1 MARRIIEI
9 MGGTKTGGEEEQ
21 SRDTEGSV
29 QVTVAP
35 FCIFPARHRAHD
47 FDPLVPSVPPP
58 FSPRCP
64 RSSSYIYVRHSS
76 TSTCAA
82 SNARLA
88 STAVHFGQRWS
99 LPGVLRFIKH
109 DLVKRKAAEKREQS
123 KNPIWKDIP
132 RGNNK
137 TVRLLQRRYENGSSA
152 EASSGRLARKV
163 ILGTNQGGN
172 FNTTRQTFQPF
183 WERNVKIVKRK
194 IERYLHS
201 IGSEAR
207 LTSTHPAP
215 PASSDRKRREARLR
229 EKEEEQTT
237 RNGRSGKKKRR
248 RRRAGGSVQRR

>member
-1 MARRIIEI
+1 M
-9 MGGTKTGGEEEQ
+9 
-21 SRDTEGSV
+21 
-29 QVTVAP
+29 AP

-132 RGNNK
+132 TIK
-137 TVRLLQRRYENGSSA
+137 L
-152 EASSGRLARKV
+152 
-163 ILGTNQGGN
+163 
-172 FNTTRQTFQPF
+172 
-183 WERNVKIVKRK
+183 
-194 IERYLHS
+194 
-201 IGSEAR
+201 
-207 LTSTHPAP
+207 
-215 PASSDRKRREARLR
+215 SDCYKDDTKMVHQQKLPRDDLR
-229 EKEEEQTT
+229 EKLSLERIRAEILTQLGKHS
-237 RNGRSGKKKRR
+237 NRSGNATLKSLKEKSKRIFIPSGPR
-248 RRRAGGSVQRR
+248 LD

>member
-1 MARRIIEI
+1 M
-9 MGGTKTGGEEEQ
+9 
-21 SRDTEGSV
+21 
-29 QVTVAP
+29 AP

-163 ILGTNQGGN
+163 NRPLSLERIRAEILTQ
-172 FNTTRQTFQPF
+172 QTFQPF

-194 IERYLHS
+194 IETYLHS

-215 PASSDRKRREARLR
+215 PASRDRKRREARLR

-237 RNGRSGKKKRR
+237 RNGRSGEKKRR

>member
-1 MARRIIEI
+1 MIRR
-9 MGGTKTGGEEEQ
+9 
-21 SRDTEGSV
+21 
-29 QVTVAP
+29 AP
-35 FCIFPARHRAHD
+35 FRLQWRLFAFFQPD
-47 FDPLVPSVPPP
+47 TVLTTLTPLSPP
-58 FSPRCP
+58 FLPLFPHVVRDRPRTFTFAIPLRP
-64 RSSSYIYVRHSS
+64 RVLPP
-76 TSTCAA
+76 T
-82 SNARLA
+82 LA
-88 STAVHFGQRWS
+88 SHLQPCTLDRGG

-152 EASSGRLARKV
+152 KASSGRLARKV
-163 ILGTNQGGN
+163 NRPLSLERIRAEILTQ
-172 FNTTRQTFQPF
+172 QTFQPF
-183 WERNVKIVKRK
+183 WERNVKIAKRK
-194 IERYLHS
+194 IETYLHS

-237 RNGRSGKKKRR
+237 RNGRSGEKKRR

>member
-1 MARRIIEI
+1 M
-9 MGGTKTGGEEEQ
+9 
-21 SRDTEGSV
+21 
-29 QVTVAP
+29 AP

-64 RSSSYIYVRHSS
+64 RSSSYISFAIPLRPRVLPP
-76 TSTCAA
+76 T
-82 SNARLA
+82 LA
-88 STAVHFGQRWS
+88 SHLQPCTLDRGG

-163 ILGTNQGGN
+163 ILGTN
-172 FNTTRQTFQPF
+172 
-183 WERNVKIVKRK
+183 
-194 IERYLHS
+194 
-201 IGSEAR
+201 
-207 LTSTHPAP
+207 
-215 PASSDRKRREARLR
+215 
-229 EKEEEQTT
+229 
-237 RNGRSGKKKRR
+237 
-248 RRRAGGSVQRR
+248 

>member
-1 MARRIIEI
+1 M
-9 MGGTKTGGEEEQ
+9 
-21 SRDTEGSV
+21 
-29 QVTVAP
+29 AP

-163 ILGTNQGGN
+163 NRPLSLERIRAEILTQ
-172 FNTTRQTFQPF
+172 QTFQPF

-194 IERYLHS
+194 IETYLHS

-237 RNGRSGKKKRR
+237 RNGRSGEKKRR

>member
-1 MARRIIEI
+1 MIRR
-9 MGGTKTGGEEEQ
+9 
-21 SRDTEGSV
+21 
-29 QVTVAP
+29 AP
-35 FCIFPARHRAHD
+35 FRRLFAFFQPD
-47 FDPLVPSVPPP
+47 TVLTTLTPLSPP
-58 FSPRCP
+58 FLPLFPHVVRDRPRTFTFAIPLRP
-64 RSSSYIYVRHSS
+64 RVLPP
-76 TSTCAA
+76 T
-82 SNARLA
+82 LA
-88 STAVHFGQRWS
+88 SHLQPCTLDRGG

-152 EASSGRLARKV
+152 KASSGRLARKV
-163 ILGTNQGGN
+163 NRPLSLERIRAEILTQ
-172 FNTTRQTFQPF
+172 QTFQPF

-194 IERYLHS
+194 IETYLHS

-237 RNGRSGKKKRR
+237 RNGRSGEKKRR

>member
-1 MARRIIEI
+1 MIRR
-9 MGGTKTGGEEEQ
+9 
-21 SRDTEGSV
+21 
-29 QVTVAP
+29 AP
-35 FCIFPARHRAHD
+35 FRLQWRLFAFFQPD
-47 FDPLVPSVPPP
+47 TVLTTLTPLSPP
-58 FSPRCP
+58 FLPLFPHVVRDRPRTFTFAIPLRP
-64 RSSSYIYVRHSS
+64 RVLPP
-76 TSTCAA
+76 T
-82 SNARLA
+82 LA
-88 STAVHFGQRWS
+88 SHLQPCTLDRGG

-163 ILGTNQGGN
+163 NRPLSLERIRAEILTQ
-172 FNTTRQTFQPF
+172 QTFQPF

-194 IERYLHS
+194 IETYLHS

-215 PASSDRKRREARLR
+215 PASRDRKRREARLR

-237 RNGRSGKKKRR
+237 RNGRSGEKKRR

>member
-1 MARRIIEI
+1 M
-9 MGGTKTGGEEEQ
+9 
-21 SRDTEGSV
+21 
-29 QVTVAP
+29 AP

-152 EASSGRLARKV
+152 KASSGRLARKV
-163 ILGTNQGGN
+163 NRPLSLERIRAEILTQLG
-172 FNTTRQTFQPF
+172 
-183 WERNVKIVKRK
+183 K
-194 IERYLHS
+194 HS
-201 IGSEAR
+201 
-207 LTSTHPAP
+207 
-215 PASSDRKRREARLR
+215 
-229 EKEEEQTT
+229 
-237 RNGRSGKKKRR
+237 NRSGNATLKSLKEKSKGIFIPSGPRLD
-248 RRRAGGSVQRR
+248 

>member
-1 MARRIIEI
+1 MIRR
-9 MGGTKTGGEEEQ
+9 
-21 SRDTEGSV
+21 
-29 QVTVAP
+29 AP
-35 FCIFPARHRAHD
+35 FRLQWRLFAFFQPD
-47 FDPLVPSVPPP
+47 TVLTTLTPLSPP
-58 FSPRCP
+58 FLPLFPHVVRDRPRTFTFAIPLRP
-64 RSSSYIYVRHSS
+64 RVLPP
-76 TSTCAA
+76 T
-82 SNARLA
+82 LA
-88 STAVHFGQRWS
+88 SHLQPCTLDRGG

-163 ILGTNQGGN
+163 NRPLSLARIKAEILTQ
-172 FNTTRQTFQPF
+172 QTFQPF

-194 IERYLHS
+194 IETYLHS

-237 RNGRSGKKKRR
+237 RNGRSGEKKRR